1 MTSDIAPR
9 VPATSADNTA
19 LRGRSF
25 LIESTEHF
33 NLDVV
38 RLHIRRCLGM
48 PEQISKYPDV
58 TLQVLRESG
67 AVCGQGAPQKILK
80 QCPRERF
87 CSLRT
92 GEICVYGINDIP
104 KMTQITSQELAQI
117 VCPLPQR
124 PAIFSAGFSAVESA
138 LILALFFGGVAAGK
152 YCRKPPSRVS
162 VGGD

>member
-1 MTSDIAPR
+1 
-9 VPATSADNTA
+9 
-19 LRGRSF
+19 
-25 LIESTEHF
+25 
-33 NLDVV
+33 
-38 RLHIRRCLGM
+38 M

-104 KMTQITSQELAQI
+104 NMTQITSQELARV
-117 VCPLPQR
+117 VCPAQK
-124 PAIFSAGFSAVESA
+124 AAFFSAGISGLDAA
-138 LILALFFGGVAAGK
+138 LICAAFLSGLAAGK
-152 YCRKPPSRVS
+152 YWRKPRSRVS
-162 VGGD
+162 RLPTDSPD